1 MRSNT
6 LFAVGVLALS
16 PALVSAQAES
26 YAVSG
31 RDVAIY
37 NLAGTAEI
45 VRGSGS
51 EVRVY
56 VTRGGD
62 DAEALEIEVG
72 RLDGVETLRVIYPD
86 DRIVYGGLGRWGGN
100 TNVRVRDDG
109 RFFGGIRGGD
119 RVSIHGSG
127 RGLEAW
133 ADLRI
138 EMPANQD
145 LDVYVAVGDVVSEG
159 TDGDLLISVG
169 SAPVESYRHTGPLV
183 IDTGSGKVTVDDI
196 DGDLLVDTGSGGVDL
211 SNVRGESVDIDTG
224 SGRIEG
230 TGISTETARFDTG
243 SGSVRI
249 ERLLATDVLVD
260 TGSGAVY
267 LDLETDVS
275 DLSVDT
281 GSGSVTIVVPDE
293 LGAEIELDSGSG
305 GIDVEVPVRVARSER
320 NYLRGVVG
328 DGNGEIEVDTGSGR
342 IRIQA
347 R

>member
-6 LFAVGVLALS
+6 LIAVGLLAVS
-16 PALVSAQAES
+16 PTLASAQAES

-37 NLAGTAEI
+37 NLAGSAEI

-62 DAEALEIEVG
+62 DAEALEVEVG
-72 RLDGVETLRVIYPD
+72 RLDGVQTLRVIYPD
-86 DRIVYGGLGRWGGN
+86 DRVVYGGRGRWGGN

-145 LDVYVAVGDVVSEG
+145 LDLYVAVGEVTSED

-169 SAPVESYRHTGPLV
+169 SAPVESYRHVGPLV
-183 IDTGSGKVTVDDI
+183 IDTGSGKVVVDDV
-196 DGDLLVDTGSGGVDL
+196 DGDLLVDTGSGGVDIA
-211 SNVRGESVDIDTG
+211 NVRGGSVDIDTG
-224 SGRIEG
+224 SGSIEG
-230 TGISTETARFDTG
+230 DGVSTETARFDTG

-249 ERLLATDVLVD
+249 DRLLATDVLVD
-260 TGSGAVY
+260 TGSGSVF
-267 LDLETDVS
+267 LDLESDVA
-275 DLSVDT
+275 DLTIDT
-281 GSGSVTIVVPDE
+281 GSGAVTLVVPDE
-293 LGAEIELDSGSG
+293 LGAQIELDSGSG
-305 GIDVEVPVRVARSER
+305 GIDVEVPVRVGRSER

-328 DGNGEIEVDTGSGR
+328 DGNGEIEIDTGSGR